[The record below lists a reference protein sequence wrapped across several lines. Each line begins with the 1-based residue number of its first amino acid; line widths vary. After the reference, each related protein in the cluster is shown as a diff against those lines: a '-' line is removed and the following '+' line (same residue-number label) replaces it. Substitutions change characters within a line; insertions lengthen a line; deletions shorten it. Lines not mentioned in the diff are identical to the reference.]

1 MVHGYKHVD
10 GDGPIKHCAVIPK
23 YREMS
28 KNLICTFG
36 VGPLLS
42 KELWAPYY
50 EEIAKQT
57 VNAAQDHDKVVL
69 THATYLQEA
78 RDVVIETIVAP
89 RLVPSN

>member
-1 MVHGYKHVD
+1 MGISTSMVMV
-10 GDGPIKHCAVIPK
+10 PSNTAVTI
-23 YREMS
+23 MS